1 MEITITEK
9 AAAKISQKMEGQNG
23 YLKLVYDTDDC
34 GCAVN
39 GVVAL
44 WLVPEL
50 ETEDIKAKTNG
61 HPVYMQKS
69 KLIFF
74 DEKMTI
80 DFSETSNT
88 FQLKSPQQ
96 ILNGHMSFLIQKN

>member
-1 MEITITEK
+1 MEIRITER
-9 AAAKISQKMEGQNG
+9 AAAKIDQKMEGQTG
-23 YLKLVYDTDDC
+23 YLKLIYDTDDC

-50 ETEDIKAKTNG
+50 EKDDIPVETNSR
-61 HPVYMQKS
+61 PVYLQKA

-74 DEKMTI
+74 DEIMTI
-80 DFSETSNT
+80 DFSDTANT

-96 ILNGHMSFLIQKN
+96 ILNGHMSFIIQK